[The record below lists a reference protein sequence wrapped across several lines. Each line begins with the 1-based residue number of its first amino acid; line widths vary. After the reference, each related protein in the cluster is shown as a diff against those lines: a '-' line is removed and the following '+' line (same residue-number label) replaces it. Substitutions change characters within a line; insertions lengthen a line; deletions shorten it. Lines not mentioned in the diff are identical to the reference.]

1 MLAPFAINDDTKRLV
16 FSGIQNEH
24 VVPTINMDIPYVRTG
39 YETLIANRLSSKF
52 AIISKGDGIVK
63 LVDKNKVIV
72 KYKDEEKD
80 TTYKLGSWYTKVE
93 SNTCYKHT
101 MVANVTNGDKISKD
115 FVIGYINTFFTP
127 DPYDKTRVIYLQ
139 HRICRMAFMED
150 LTT

>member
-63 LVDKNKVIV
+63 
-72 KYKDEEKD
+72 
-80 TTYKLGSWYTKVE
+80 
-93 SNTCYKHT
+93 
-101 MVANVTNGDKISKD
+101 
-115 FVIGYINTFFTP
+115 
-127 DPYDKTRVIYLQ
+127 
-139 HRICRMAFMED
+139 
-150 LTT
+150 